1 MVHAE
6 GTGGIKAAVRA
17 GVDSIEHGTMLDEE
31 GAALMQQRGTWLVPT
46 LYTFQYGAEQGEKL
60 NLEPVMLQKVR
71 TIISAQAPAFRR
83 ALDHHVHIAFG
94 LDSKPDFLPNEFE
107 SLVRGGMTP
116 LQAIQAA
123 TINAAELLGR
133 SEVLGSITQGKYAD
147 LIAVS
152 GDPLAD
158 IKTLTNVPFVMK
170 AGVVMKD
177 GRK

>member
-1 MVHAE
+1 
-6 GTGGIKAAVRA
+6 
-17 GVDSIEHGTMLDEE
+17 
-31 GAALMQQRGTWLVPT
+31 
-46 LYTFQYGAEQGEKL
+46 
-60 NLEPVMLQKVR
+60 VR